1 MYCPK
6 KPVIWWAQLYLA
18 IGIIFYIYIYLSA
31 PVFHVHVNPH
41 ACTRTH
47 THKHI
52 LHVAVEFV
60 QKMASVEEQHA
71 RHISNV
77 VASFRKKTT
86 ESLKK
91 DL

>member
-1 MYCPK
+1 MH
-6 KPVIWWAQLYLA
+6 W
-18 IGIIFYIYIYLSA
+18 SA
-31 PVFHVHVNPH
+31 PVLHVSPH
-41 ACTRTH
+41 APTRTH
-47 THKHI
+47 VHAPT
-52 LHVAVEFV
+52 LAVEFV

-86 ESLKK
+86 ETLKK

>member
-1 MYCPK
+1 M
-6 KPVIWWAQLYLA
+6 L
-18 IGIIFYIYIYLSA
+18 
-31 PVFHVHVNPH
+31 VH
-41 ACTRTH
+41 TH